1 MSALKYWLWLTRLRG
16 LRNQTRLALL
26 RHFASPEAI
35 YYADEGEVLLVE
47 GMDREQAGILA
58 NHSLEA
64 ADKVLGDCDRLGLQ
78 ILTIQDAAYPG
89 RLRDIYDPPCLLY
102 IKGRLPLIDAEAVIT
117 IVGTR
122 DCTPYGVVC
131 AERISY
137 GLTSAGAIVASG
149 MARGI
154 DSAAT
159 RGALMAGGVTLG
171 FVANGLDVVYPK
183 ENQALYEDVA
193 AAGAL
198 ISEYPPGTSP
208 MPGNFPM
215 RNRILSGVSVGTLVV
230 EAPEYSGALITA
242 SAALEQ
248 GRDVFAVPG
257 PIDARASRGCNRL
270 IQEGAGLVT
279 GAADILACY
288 LSKFPEKFSPARELP
303 VVLPEPPEQRDE
315 KEGPERRNE
324 KGGNAAER
332 REKKARDKGA
342 AEQTDKKASGGESAE
357 AEKPL
362 LSDLS
367 VADSR
372 LTDDGIALLRLMD
385 AETPIYADD
394 LIDASGIPARRV
406 LAALTL
412 LEIDKFI
419 LQHSG
424 KRYTRLVNLIEA
436 N

>member
-1 MSALKYWLWLTRLRG
+1 M
-16 LRNQTRLALL
+16 
-26 RHFASPEAI
+26 
-35 YYADEGEVLLVE
+35 
-47 GMDREQAGILA
+47 
-58 NHSLEA
+58 
-64 ADKVLGDCDRLGLQ
+64 
-78 ILTIQDAAYPG
+78 
-89 RLRDIYDPPCLLY
+89 
-102 IKGRLPLIDAEAVIT
+102 
-117 IVGTR
+117 
-122 DCTPYGVVC
+122 
-131 AERISY
+131 
-137 GLTSAGAIVASG
+137 
-149 MARGI
+149 
-154 DSAAT
+154 
-159 RGALMAGGVTLG
+159 
-171 FVANGLDVVYPK
+171 ANGLDVVYPK

-303 VVLPEPPEQRDE
+303 VVLPEPPERRDE
-315 KEGPERRNE
+315 KEGPERR
-324 KGGNAAER
+324 ER
-332 REKKARDKGA
+332 KARDKGA
-342 AEQTDKKASGGESAE
+342 AEQTDGKASGSESAE
-357 AEKPL
+357 AEKPV
-362 LSDLS
+362 LSDLP

-385 AETPIYADD
+385 AEAPIYADD

-412 LEIDKFI
+412 LEIDKFV